1 MSTGVVKFYNED
13 KKFGFIVDDESG
25 KDYFVHVSA
34 IESEGTLVKDDRV
47 KFNIVTGKKGLQA
60 ANVVLAN

>member
-47 KFNIVTGKKGLQA
+47 KFNIVNGKKGLQA